1 VEHETESL
9 KPGRKRKKFIRK
21 VSCEVCGDVANDH
34 IHYGARTCYSCRA
47 FFRRSV
53 TSGTKYKCAQ
63 AGDCEITKATR
74 RQCQACRIAK
84 CHKVGMLPSWV
95 MTEEEKV
102 EKKVAA
108 ETKKKLKV
116 QASTSNTK
124 HVDLSVLPQ
133 SSYLKKRAEFRQ
145 KRRCK
150 DKQKIPASENESLHS
165 EDEFVEDSP
174 RNDFEIKS
182 EVESNDECES
192 PERLRRRDESGES
205 TSSMVMQPL
214 ELSNRS
220 STVTSIPSE
229 LMYSK
234 DDEHLVSLLVNLEN
248 HSRDEVPMSPL
259 VKMGIMD
266 SLKSGLP
273 FPYKVSLEGY
283 TTAVQRLAH
292 FISKIDAFNAINLE
306 DRRSLI
312 GNNCH
317 MVVNIKSAR
326 ILNPQNNLNEQMRIA
341 KLDMNGV
348 QETTAIVQ
356 QPTTRLEYNQ
366 IFQSPW
372 CCDADDELD
381 YKEMM
386 ESIIKLNMDEVEN
399 TLMTCAAMFD
409 VSEFKTYGSEE
420 SKELYTVGLEY
431 YDSML
436 GIPTKKRN
444 PSCNGMISSPLK
456 TKMTNRV
463 IKDKE
468 LVLSFQQFYVNLL
481 QRYLISKHGENA
493 SIERHHDVLVKLKE
507 MREILIRKSLQ
518 F

>member
-1 VEHETESL
+1 MEATEHETDSV
-9 KPGRKRKKFIRK
+9 KQGRKRKKFIRK

-74 RQCQACRIAK
+74 RQCQACRIGK

-116 QASTSNTK
+116 QASTSK
-124 HVDLSVLPQ
+124 HVDMTGLPQ

-150 DKQKIPASENESLHS
+150 DKQNGKMVSENESLHS
-165 EDEFVEDSP
+165 DDDEFLMEGDSP
-174 RNDFEIKS
+174 THDDFEIKS
-182 EVESNDECES
+182 EDESGDEYDS
-192 PERLRRRDESGES
+192 PNRPRRRDESGES
-205 TSSMVMQPL
+205 TSSMAMQPL
-214 ELSNRS
+214 ELSNR
-220 STVTSIPSE
+220 TPVALPSA
-229 LMYSK
+229 LIYSK
-234 DDEHLVSLLVNLEN
+234 EDEHLVSLLVDLEN

-312 GNNCH
+312 GKFLLMHRQQIFLMTLIMYRVFQQALDGKLLVKISNPCE
-317 MVVNIKSAR
+317 IR
-326 ILNPQNNLNEQMRIA
+326 IL
-341 KLDMNGV
+341 KFSV
-348 QETTAIVQ
+348 
-356 QPTTRLEYNQ
+356 
-366 IFQSPW
+366 
-372 CCDADDELD
+372 
-381 YKEMM
+381 
-386 ESIIKLNMDEVEN
+386 
-399 TLMTCAAMFD
+399 
-409 VSEFKTYGSEE
+409 
-420 SKELYTVGLEY
+420 
-431 YDSML
+431 
-436 GIPTKKRN
+436 KK
-444 PSCNGMISSPLK
+444 I
-456 TKMTNRV
+456 
-463 IKDKE
+463 
-468 LVLSFQQFYVNLL
+468 
-481 QRYLISKHGENA
+481 
-493 SIERHHDVLVKLKE
+493 VKLKGHLHCLTRYKAGE
-507 MREILIRKSLQ
+507 RQ
-518 F
+518 FCRHNF